1 MPTKGLI
8 TSADSLGILECQG
21 SVALASLL
29 QQIAASTRAR
39 IVGSTPFNAAG
50 MATVVIAGG
59 LAEVQHA
66 VETVKG
72 LQGVVH
78 NLFIAKPE
86 VTATKVLLST
96 LHIAQTVTQ
105 DRPKTE
111 RPQTRV
117 RDLAELDIALMED
130 WNVHELR
137 RYARSIPN
145 LPIQG
150 RGISKANR
158 RELLAILRPH
168 TTGSSNPI
176 AYPAGEQRPN

>member
-1 MPTKGLI
+1 MPSKGLI
-8 TSADSLGILECQG
+8 SSADSLGILECQG

-29 QQIAASTRAR
+29 QQIAGSTRAR
-39 IVGSTPFNAAG
+39 IVGSTSFNAAG

-66 VETVKG
+66 VETVKVA
-72 LQGVVH
+72 QGVANSV
-78 NLFIAKPE
+78 FFAKPDL
-86 VTATKVLLST
+86 TAMKLLLSS
-96 LHIAQTVTQ
+96 LNIAAVEVKEPKE
-105 DRPKTE
+105 DRTSS
-111 RPQTRV
+111 RV
-117 RDLAELDIALMED
+117 REIHELDVTEMED

-176 AYPAGEQRPN
+176 AYPAGEHRPN